1 MWLSDSGCSTRKKRE
16 NAVFLR
22 YKGTKKKKKKMQKT
36 QLHLFFFFT

>member
-22 YKGTKKKKKKMQKT
+22 YKGTKKKKKDAEDAAPS
-36 QLHLFFFFT
+36 FFFFT